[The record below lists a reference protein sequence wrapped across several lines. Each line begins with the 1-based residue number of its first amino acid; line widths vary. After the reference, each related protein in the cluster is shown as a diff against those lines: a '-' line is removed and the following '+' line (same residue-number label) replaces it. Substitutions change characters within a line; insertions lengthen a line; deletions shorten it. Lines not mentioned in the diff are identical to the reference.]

1 MNSERPVGFVI
12 SALFHG
18 LALGALVR
26 PVIPQPKPSERS
38 ATVELL
44 QVDVTDLTG
53 VTDHTFDFDVEK
65 IISRGDSLFPFTR
78 GDVLEQQTTTRLQ
91 KENDVLSASAF
102 AVVSSVD
109 RPPLELIEGRLQE
122 LLDQS
127 WSRRRRWDAF
137 QPIAEIASRH
147 DPDVGDLPLLLR
159 GYVDHNSLQPFTASW
174 YPEEKLW
181 ALLAIAADHRHF
193 VEYISRFIAQYPSSR
208 SSTELLFLL
217 DNVVRANLEA
227 VITLV
232 RTDPLT
238 DLRWTQAANP
248 RAMEALSAL
257 HLYHQKALGRRG
269 FWGVDA
275 LTMTYDAVRVKV
287 LLHLIRNTPRGY
299 RSNDALFLLGEIY
312 WRQGNVHDATGW
324 WQKMVPHPNDT
335 HFAASLEIR
344 RALAGGTADRDRI
357 IVALDRNK
365 DRWIDA
371 SFVRLNR
378 FGYRFNTF

>member
-12 SALFHG
+12 SALLHG

-65 IISRGDSLFPFTR
+65 ILSRGDSLFPFTR

-137 QPIAEIASRH
+137 QPIAEI
-147 DPDVGDLPLLLR
+147 
-159 GYVDHNSLQPFTASW
+159 
-174 YPEEKLW
+174 
-181 ALLAIAADHRHF
+181 
-193 VEYISRFIAQYPSSR
+193 
-208 SSTELLFLL
+208 
-217 DNVVRANLEA
+217 
-227 VITLV
+227 
-232 RTDPLT
+232 
-238 DLRWTQAANP
+238 
-248 RAMEALSAL
+248 
-257 HLYHQKALGRRG
+257 
-269 FWGVDA
+269 
-275 LTMTYDAVRVKV
+275 
-287 LLHLIRNTPRGY
+287 
-299 RSNDALFLLGEIY
+299 
-312 WRQGNVHDATGW
+312 
-324 WQKMVPHPNDT
+324 
-335 HFAASLEIR
+335 
-344 RALAGGTADRDRI
+344 
-357 IVALDRNK
+357 
-365 DRWIDA
+365 
-371 SFVRLNR
+371 
-378 FGYRFNTF
+378 